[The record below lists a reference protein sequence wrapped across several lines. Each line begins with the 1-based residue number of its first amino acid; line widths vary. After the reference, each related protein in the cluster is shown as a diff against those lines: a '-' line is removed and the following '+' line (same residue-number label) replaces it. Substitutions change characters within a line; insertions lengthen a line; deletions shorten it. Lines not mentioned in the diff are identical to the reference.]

1 MRWLGTGQLSD
12 LPRQQL
18 HCGCSCSEAVRQ
30 TIDVTPWANARFR
43 LSVRNVLN
51 VLLMVLIMIMRS
63 CATPYRPDLW
73 PLASPSSS
81 FCPQL
86 FDSRV
91 FSHFSSSSTSMF
103 IRDRQSD
110 MMLSLSLPRIVDEL
124 RSLPE
129 LSTLMSKLGF
139 ETVLSALASETSWS
153 FNVRVHSMND
163 DDLCAQCVLCCI
175 RGKSRSQPPPQNC
188 LLSTLCR
195 EAKSSAAP
203 CQLAKPCEVCQ
214 FAREQQY
221 FMRWCACRRSEC
233 THTERTTVQLQHLS
247 AQAPAAA
254 LQPGRNTSGVIT
266 SVLLQ
271 PICTCSLLTR
281 QQLRE

>member
-18 HCGCSCSEAVRQ
+18 HCGCSCFEAVRQ

-43 LSVRNVLN
+43 LSLRNVLN
-51 VLLMVLIMIMRS
+51 VLLMVLIMRS

-81 FCPQL
+81 FYPQL

-103 IRDRQSD
+103 IKDRQSD

-129 LSTLMSKLGF
+129 LSTLLSKLGF

-153 FNVRVHSMND
+153 
-163 DDLCAQCVLCCI
+163 AQCVLCCI
-175 RGKSRSQPPPQNC
+175 RGKSRSQPPPQK
-188 LLSTLCR
+188 L
-195 EAKSSAAP
+195 
-203 CQLAKPCEVCQ
+203 
-214 FAREQQY
+214 FA
-221 FMRWCACRRSEC
+221 
-233 THTERTTVQLQHLS
+233 QHPLPGGQKFGGFRGGS
-247 AQAPAAA
+247 LPA
-254 LQPGRNTSGVIT
+254 G
-266 SVLLQ
+266 
-271 PICTCSLLTR
+271 
-281 QQLRE
+281 